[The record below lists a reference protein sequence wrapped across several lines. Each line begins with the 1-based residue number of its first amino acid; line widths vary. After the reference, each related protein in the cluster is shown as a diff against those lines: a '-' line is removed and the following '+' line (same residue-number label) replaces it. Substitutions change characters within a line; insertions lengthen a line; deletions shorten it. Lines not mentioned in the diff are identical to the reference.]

1 MTDSLTPNHIMN
13 VSSTTFNTINDPIGQ
28 ELINNAKKVSL
39 PANSIVFYQGA
50 SCENYLLV
58 TQGVVKVFT
67 RATNGREIVLYRVN
81 KGQSCTLT
89 TTCLFANNSY
99 PAEGV
104 TETAVEALIIPL
116 DEFNRG
122 LVQSP
127 SFREFVF
134 NTYGNRL
141 CDVIS
146 LVGDVSFNRIDV
158 RLAKQLLRHASP
170 QNNLTITHQALAFEL
185 GTAREVI
192 SRQLK
197 TFEKNELIYLS
208 RKKIQLKNLEA
219 IKSLANTPLI

>member
-1 MTDSLTPNHIMN
+1 MN
-13 VSSTTFNTINDPIGQ
+13 ASNTLFATINDAIGQ
-28 ELINNAKKVSL
+28 DIINNAKKVSL

-58 TQGVVKVFT
+58 TQGVIKVFT

-89 TTCLFANNSY
+89 TTCLFAKNNY

-104 TETAVEALIIPL
+104 TETDIEALIIPL
-116 DEFNRG
+116 HEFNLG
-122 LVQSP
+122 LAQSP

-146 LVGDVSFNRIDV
+146 LVGDVSFNRIDI
-158 RLAKQLLRHASP
+158 RLAKQLLSHATQHNS
-170 QNNLTITHQALAFEL
+170 LTITHQALAFEL

-197 TFEKNELIYLS
+197 SFENNGLLSLS
-208 RKKIQLKNLEA
+208 RRKIQLDNLPAIEA
-219 IKSLANTPLI
+219 LANTPLI

>member
-1 MTDSLTPNHIMN
+1 MTDSLTQNHMTN
-13 VSSTTFNTINDPIGQ
+13 MPSSIFKTINDPIGQ
-28 ELINNAKKVSL
+28 ELINKAKKVSL
-39 PANSIVFYQGA
+39 PANNIVFYQGA

-58 TQGVVKVFT
+58 TKGTVKVFT

-89 TTCLFANNSY
+89 TTCLFAKNNY

-104 TETAVEALIIPL
+104 TESDVEALMIPL
-116 DEFNRG
+116 NEFNHG
-122 LVQSP
+122 LAQSL

-134 NTYGNRL
+134 NTYGSRL

-158 RLAKQLLRHASP
+158 RLAQQLLRHTSKH
-170 QNNLTITHQALAFEL
+170 NILTITHQALAYEL

-197 TFEKNELIYLS
+197 TFEKSGLIQLS
-208 RKKIQLKNLEA
+208 RKKIQLKNLNAVE
-219 IKSLANTPLI
+219 SLANTPLV